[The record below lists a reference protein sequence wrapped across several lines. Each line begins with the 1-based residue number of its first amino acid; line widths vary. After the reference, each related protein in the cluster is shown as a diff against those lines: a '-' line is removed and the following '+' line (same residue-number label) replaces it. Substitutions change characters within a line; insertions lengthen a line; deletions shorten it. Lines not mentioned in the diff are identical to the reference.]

1 MFKGDNG
8 PHVIVAGLAAPPA
21 PKPTAADPKTPSA
34 QPTEIEPLK
43 SSTAAVRARKK
54 TSNK

>member
-43 SSTAAVRARKK
+43 SGTAAVRARKK
-54 TSNK
+54 ASNK